1 MMLTRS
7 VKKVVALAALSLG
20 SISCGDVARSGRAP
34 VYLTVELLQAR
45 AGSFTSGALSNI
57 LQSDVLTNSTIFAD
71 GGLVTLG
78 ASLKDI
84 TSPTGPTT
92 NNAVTIK
99 RYRVRYRRT
108 DGRNTQGVDVPWG
121 FDGAITGTL
130 AAGGS
135 LGLQFELVRHVA
147 KEETPLIQLRGSPV
161 GTGSDRRRDVL
172 W

>member
-1 MMLTRS
+1 
-7 VKKVVALAALSLG
+7 
-20 SISCGDVARSGRAP
+20 
-34 VYLTVELLQAR
+34 
-45 AGSFTSGALSNI
+45 
-57 LQSDVLTNSTIFAD
+57 
-71 GGLVTLG
+71 VTLS

-92 NNAVTIK
+92 NNAVTIN

-130 AAGGS
+130 AVGSS

-161 GTGSDRRRDVL
+161 VLGVIADVTFFGQDQVGNELNVTGSISIEFGDFGD
-172 W
+172 